1 MLLKFL
7 RKRKNMKRIMWALA
21 ILIIPA
27 FVIWGSGTSDKKREK
42 GPDYAG
48 RIFNKKISFEEY
60 TDMWNVMRDYAFK
73 SFGNNIP
80 TELIDELAWSRLIL
94 LEEAKRENIY
104 AKDSEVVEKIASFP
118 AFQRNGF
125 FDKKLYKSMLSDTAR
140 AFEEKLRDDI
150 IISKIRENVTK
161 GVWVNDEE
169 VRKEY
174 EFKFKKVGVSYVSIP
189 FSGFEKDV
197 TYKEPDLIKFYDFNK
212 EIFRK
217 AEEVNVKY
225 IQILFSDFKNQVTVT
240 DEEIKKYFEEHLPD
254 YKKPDSS
261 ETPAL
266 DENIKNDI
274 HEKLSL
280 EKAKSLVEER
290 AYKVLDEAIKKKS
303 LEESAGLFFTDVKET
318 GFFSGEREI
327 PGIGWSYEF
336 IKTSFELNPDD
347 ISKILIKLDNGLCII
362 QLKEK
367 KKPYIPEFRE
377 VKELAAQ
384 AYIKDASIKLS
395 KNNAEKFLSD
405 INNEI
410 KNGGTFED
418 AVKKYG
424 LQVKQTEFLTEDSYI
439 PDLGPAKEI
448 LKTALSS
455 KIGQILGLIKG
466 LNAWVILR
474 PDEFQQIDETKFLE
488 ERDKF
493 KEAVLSAKKEQT
505 FDKWFQELKRKT
517 GFISFTNLK

>member
-1 MLLKFL
+1 
-7 RKRKNMKRIMWALA
+7 MWALA

-27 FVIWGSGTSDKKREK
+27 FVIWGAGTSGKKREK

-80 TELIDELAWSRLIL
+80 PELIDELAWSRIIL
-94 LEEAKRENIY
+94 LEEAKKENIY

-150 IISKIRENVTK
+150 IISKIRERVTK
-161 GVWVNDEE
+161 PVWVNDEE

-189 FSGFEKDV
+189 FSGFEKDA

-217 AEEVNVKY
+217 QEEVNVKY

-261 ETPAL
+261 ETPVLNDA
-266 DENIKNDI
+266 IKKEVSD
-274 HEKLSL
+274 KLSSQR
-280 EKAKSLVEER
+280 KKSLAEEL
-290 AYKVLDEAIKKKS
+290 AYKTLDEAISKKS
-303 LEESAGLFFTDVKET
+303 LEESAKLNSLKVKET
-318 GFFSGEREI
+318 GFFNPSQEI

-336 IKTSFELNPDD
+336 VKSSFELSPQEINKVLVKTE
-347 ISKILIKLDNGLCII
+347 IALYII

-367 KKPYIPEFRE
+367 KNPYLPAFIE
-377 VKELAAQ
+377 VKDAVIK
-384 AYIKDASIKLS
+384 AYVKNSSIKLS
-395 KNNAEKFLSD
+395 KDNAEKLFSD
-405 INNEI
+405 ISNDI
-410 KNGGTFED
+410 KNGESFEN
-418 AVKKYG
+418 AAKKYN
-424 LQVKQTEFLTEDSYI
+424 LQIKQIEPIAQDGYI
-439 PDLGPAKEI
+439 PELGPAKE
-448 LKTALSS
+448 LVKTALSL
-455 KIGQILGLIKG
+455 KINEMAMPIK
-466 LNAWVILR
+466 LLSSWAIFRL
-474 PDEFQQIDETKFLE
+474 DSAQDIDEAKFSQE
-488 ERDKF
+488 KDKF
-493 KEAVLSAKKEQT
+493 KEELVARKKEEA
-505 FDKWFQELKRKT
+505 FNSWFEDLKRKAN
-517 GFISFTNLK
+517 FVSFTNKK